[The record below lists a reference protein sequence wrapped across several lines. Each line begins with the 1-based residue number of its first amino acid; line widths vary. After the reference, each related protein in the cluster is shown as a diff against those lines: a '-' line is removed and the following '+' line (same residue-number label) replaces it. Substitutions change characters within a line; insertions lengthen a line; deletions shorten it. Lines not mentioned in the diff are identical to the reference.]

1 MGRAASF
8 PEIQA
13 KPVISP
19 EERPPL
25 FLIYVELWNMERAP
39 RLHRGEQGLE
49 GSLHR
54 LRACDKGL
62 IATVSPGSLRPAME
76 HSLWRFITVKSLEA
90 LRFFFFFFLLSSLA
104 LFTNKDKQEKGRDFI
119 TATESQYQ
127 WSRSRQ
133 PTSGNGTR
141 LLTLLCCEC
150 PCCMDKGHD
159 L

>member
-1 MGRAASF
+1 MLMGPGSRVGRAASF

-39 RLHRGEQGLE
+39 RLHRGEQGPE
-49 GSLHR
+49 GSWHR
-54 LRACDKGL
+54 LQACDKSL

-90 LRFFFFFFLLSSLA
+90 LRFFFCLFVFYSPLLPCLQIRTSRRREGTSL
-104 LFTNKDKQEKGRDFI
+104 LPQNH
-119 TATESQYQ
+119 S
-127 WSRSRQ
+127 
-133 PTSGNGTR
+133 TSGPAPDSPHLGTA
-141 LLTLLCCEC
+141 LVC
-150 PCCMDKGHD
+150 
-159 L
+159 